1 MGVSVSLSR
10 TTIMA
15 RDPMKLN
22 TRNIPLEA
30 YDSLRKWFTLVCSLA
45 MVVLFV
51 INAPFGRF
59 TPTEHARHPIEWFNS
74 QAFMIDGIKG
84 WIFMELVSP
93 ITFFFALK
101 KSPLSFYH
109 VPLPDAFS
117 PQGILVTLFL
127 IHYLNRALLSPLRTP
142 SRSKTHVI
150 VTIAGV
156 AFNLCNGYLMGSFL
170 SSPYARIYLGG
181 KAQVKKEKDAAER
194 KPGDKPAQ
202 AGEHYGIPSGLLYE
216 YISYPNYFCEWI
228 EWFGFALAAS
238 PLPLP
243 IDEQALRNAP
253 TLFAAA
259 GIIFAALKDTLLPLL
274 NPLTWKDII
283 QQPSQM
289 FAITLTP
296 PWIFFL
302 NEIFTMLPRAIKGHA
317 WYKERFGD
325 RLMPCDKMFAR
336 MSPDSFGKYYEICCR
351 WQLLPNSHLTVTM
364 HQCLQLPEVFRIVC
378 NMLDKTDLFHTALT
392 CRRFTD
398 TALDV
403 LWCELSSLV
412 PLLYTL
418 PEEVLGT
425 NDKDEKTVVAP
436 LKLEHIERL
445 RSVYAPRLRVLRLQR
460 VEGHD
465 VQPSFL
471 EVLNVNMD
479 IGILTPNLVHLDWYS
494 EFLGQAYND
503 LFCSIPLFLSPGLKH
518 LGIHLL
524 SQYESH
530 RDVFSSISSQY
541 RHSDLK
547 ELRLTWGFATTI
559 TDGGDSLVP
568 YIRQFDDLH
577 ALSIPN
583 LPADALAHVAS
594 LPNLQNLR
602 LNDIGPRII
611 PPPSVLLTYASFR
624 ALRILSL
631 VSVEMEHFYGIIQ
644 HIPPTTPLQLLSISH
659 APPHTVQ
666 ASRKNFKGLLSKWQ
680 AVVTLANSHCNPD
693 TLLWIDL
700 EDSSYFGP
708 GELTPL
714 FPIQP
719 DAEDPLET
727 IDITPLFRFKNLKTV
742 ELSFAHGLWLTK
754 DVAQGIPQAWKSV
767 EFVDLSTNYPPY
779 RQPRITLEDVV
790 RLVAACPKLW
800 GLGLNFDAMNDM
812 PTPGKLILEKPIRR
826 LVHLKVGNSPIVST
840 EDVTDFLGLHFPRLH
855 KIETWKVGDYGIA
868 PDYSEKWA
876 KVGEGLQQ
884 AIINRRLARKEKAE
898 GKGATK

>member
-1 MGVSVSLSR
+1 MRVSASLSR

-181 KAQVKKEKDAAER
+181 QYAFDRPTFRIGILLWGIGFIGNVVHDEILLDIRRKAQIKKEKDAAER

-202 AGEHYGIPSGLLYE
+202 AGEHYGIPHGLLYE

-259 GIIFAALKDTLLPLL
+259 GIILAALKDTLLPLL
-274 NPLTWKDII
+274 NPITWKDII

-325 RLMPCDKMFAR
+325 RYPKNRKA
-336 MSPDSFGKYYEICCR
+336 
-351 WQLLPNSHLTVTM
+351 
-364 HQCLQLPEVFRIVC
+364 
-378 NMLDKTDLFHTALT
+378 
-392 CRRFTD
+392 
-398 TALDV
+398 
-403 LWCELSSLV
+403 
-412 PLLYTL
+412 
-418 PEEVLGT
+418 
-425 NDKDEKTVVAP
+425 
-436 LKLEHIERL
+436 
-445 RSVYAPRLRVLRLQR
+445 
-460 VEGHD
+460 
-465 VQPSFL
+465 
-471 EVLNVNMD
+471 
-479 IGILTPNLVHLDWYS
+479 
-494 EFLGQAYND
+494 
-503 LFCSIPLFLSPGLKH
+503 
-518 LGIHLL
+518 
-524 SQYESH
+524 
-530 RDVFSSISSQY
+530 
-541 RHSDLK
+541 
-547 ELRLTWGFATTI
+547 
-559 TDGGDSLVP
+559 
-568 YIRQFDDLH
+568 
-577 ALSIPN
+577 
-583 LPADALAHVAS
+583 
-594 LPNLQNLR
+594 
-602 LNDIGPRII
+602 II
-611 PPPSVLLTYASFR
+611 PFVL
-624 ALRILSL
+624 
-631 VSVEMEHFYGIIQ
+631 
-644 HIPPTTPLQLLSISH
+644 
-659 APPHTVQ
+659 
-666 ASRKNFKGLLSKWQ
+666 
-680 AVVTLANSHCNPD
+680 
-693 TLLWIDL
+693 
-700 EDSSYFGP
+700 
-708 GELTPL
+708 
-714 FPIQP
+714 
-719 DAEDPLET
+719 
-727 IDITPLFRFKNLKTV
+727 
-742 ELSFAHGLWLTK
+742 
-754 DVAQGIPQAWKSV
+754 
-767 EFVDLSTNYPPY
+767 
-779 RQPRITLEDVV
+779 
-790 RLVAACPKLW
+790 
-800 GLGLNFDAMNDM
+800 
-812 PTPGKLILEKPIRR
+812 
-826 LVHLKVGNSPIVST
+826 
-840 EDVTDFLGLHFPRLH
+840 
-855 KIETWKVGDYGIA
+855 
-868 PDYSEKWA
+868 
-876 KVGEGLQQ
+876 
-884 AIINRRLARKEKAE
+884 
-898 GKGATK
+898 